1 MRRHPTDQTPA
12 LPILKN
18 QRLRILIADDHPI
31 FRRGLCDVL
40 ETDDRLE
47 LVGEAADGEEALHL
61 VRELEPDIAIFD
73 IQMPKMTGLSA
84 ARLLLSTKHDTKVI
98 LLTMLEDEDILDE
111 ALDIGIHGYVLKENA
126 VEDLVNAI
134 HSAQEG
140 RTFLSGSLS
149 DLLIKR
155 RHRATSLVADHP
167 GLKSLTPTE
176 VCILRLIADNKTS
189 KEIASELGRA
199 LRTIE
204 THRQN
209 MSQKLGLSGSHSLL
223 KFAFD
228 HKSEL

>member
-1 MRRHPTDQTPA
+1 
-12 LPILKN
+12 LNK

-47 LVGEAADGEEALHL
+47 LVGEAADGEEALRL
-61 VRELEPDIAIFD
+61 VQELDPDIIILDVF
-73 IQMPKMTGLSA
+73 MPKMTGLQA
-84 ARLLLSTKHDTKVI
+84 ARSLLSTKSETKAI
-98 LLTMLEDEDILDE
+98 LLTMLEDEDILHE

-126 VEDLVNAI
+126 AEDLVHAI
-134 HSAQEG
+134 HRTQEG
-140 RTFLSGSLS
+140 GTFLSASLS

-155 RHRATSLVADHP
+155 RSRATRLLADQP
-167 GLKSLTPTE
+167 GLKDLTPME
-176 VCILRLIADNKTS
+176 ARILRLIAEDKTT

-199 LRTIE
+199 VRTIE

-209 MSQKLGLSGSHSLL
+209 ISQKLGLSGSHSLL

>member
-1 MRRHPTDQTPA
+1 MNH
-12 LPILKN
+12 
-18 QRLRILIADDHPI
+18 QRLKILIADDHPI

-61 VRELEPDIAIFD
+61 VQELDPDIIILD
-73 IQMPKMTGLSA
+73 VQMPKMTGLQA
-84 ARLLLSTKHDTKVI
+84 ARSLLSAQGKTKAI
-98 LLTMLEDEDILDE
+98 LLTMLEDEDILHE

-134 HSAQEG
+134 HAAQEG
-140 RTFLSGSLS
+140 RTFLSASLS

-155 RHRATSLVADHP
+155 RKRATTLVADHP
-167 GLKSLTPTE
+167 GLKNLTPTE
-176 VCILRLIADNKTS
+176 TRILKLIAEDKTS
-189 KEIASELGRA
+189 KEIAAELGRA
-199 LRTIE
+199 VRTIE

-209 MSQKLGLSGSHSLL
+209 ISQKLGLSGSHSLL